1 MPDSRLSFESY
12 FRLPVT
18 LGRLFLVLGDIGQ
31 WPSEGSPRLL
41 VRKEN
46 ERLTISFDDL
56 TRASVH
62 FRTVGE
68 FTELAIRHEL
78 CVDAQQVEGWK
89 AYWQNLAVDLNERLA
104 S

>member
-1 MPDSRLSFESY
+1 MPEGRQSFESY

-31 WPSEGSPRLL
+31 WPSQGSPRLL

-62 FRTVGE
+62 FRTIGE

-78 CVDAQQVEGWK
+78 CIDDQQVERWK
-89 AYWQNLAVDLNERLA
+89 AYWQALVTDLNERLA
-104 S
+104 G